1 MFKKI
6 AGLFLAAAV
15 MCSSAAITASAA
27 EAEDDAAVAA
37 ADQSGEVSADGSSEV
52 SADASSEVEAGNV
65 VKFDVKKSGWNNVSQ
80 YSVIF
85 GRLTVQAIGRLGSQ
99 RKKNVSTILQQVSLH
114 MIFQRQ
120 VTQSLSQTEEFTV

>member
-37 ADQSGEVSADGSSEV
+37 ADQSGEFQPTVHQRFQLTLLQKLKQAMLLSLMLRSQ
-52 SADASSEVEAGNV
+52 AGIML
-65 VKFDVKKSGWNNVSQ
+65 SQ
-80 YSVIF
+80 YSVTF
-85 GRLTVQAIGRLGSQ
+85 GRLTVQAIGRHGSQ

-120 VTQSLSQTEEFTV
+120 ATQSLSQTEEYTV

>member
-65 VKFDVKKSGWNNVSQ
+65 VKFDVKKSGWNNVK
-80 YSVIF
+80 SVFCHIWKAD
-85 GRLTVQAIGRLGSQ
+85 GSGDWPAGSQ